1 MTKLLKG
8 EEFNKFCCCCYFLG
22 FFGGAEGERVR
33 GVVTSTYIRFAVEGV
48 AILFRIGIHFSPTL
62 VFQLQ
67 MLNQLTYLNPFILLL
82 NTYP

>member
-1 MTKLLKG
+1 M
-8 EEFNKFCCCCYFLG
+8 
-22 FFGGAEGERVR
+22 
-33 GVVTSTYIRFAVEGV
+33 VTSTYIRFAVEGV